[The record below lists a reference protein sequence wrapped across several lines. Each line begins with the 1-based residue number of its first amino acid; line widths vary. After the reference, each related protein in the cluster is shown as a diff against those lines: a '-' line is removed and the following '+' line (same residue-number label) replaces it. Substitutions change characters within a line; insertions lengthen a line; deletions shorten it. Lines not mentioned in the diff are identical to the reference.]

1 MDRLPDLQTSLLIR
15 TDFADPAGWDAVC
28 TAVTTPIEE
37 DFLPDLHVVDDPAY
51 RDATADQLVALA
63 PEWALLVLADR
74 TALAS
79 AELPLL
85 VVRVS
90 PRVSGRLRVVAEHL
104 YSIEN
109 NIALANMDWEEFT
122 SAADEDGVFRGF

>member
-1 MDRLPDLQTSLLIR
+1 VRI
-15 TDFADPAGWDAVC
+15 
-28 TAVTTPIEE
+28 AVTTPIEE

-90 PRVSGRLRVVAEHL
+90 PRGSGRLRVAAEHL

-109 NIALANMDWEEFT
+109 NISLANMDWEEFT
-122 SAADEDGVFRGF
+122 SAADEDG

>member
-1 MDRLPDLQTSLLIR
+1 M
-15 TDFADPAGWDAVC
+15 
-28 TAVTTPIEE
+28 TTPTEE
-37 DFLPDLHVVDDPAY
+37 DFLPSLHVVDDPAY
-51 RDATADQLVALA
+51 RDATADQSVALA

-90 PRVSGRLRVVAEHL
+90 PRESGRLRVVAEHL
-104 YSIEN
+104 WSIEN
-109 NIALANMDWEEFT
+109 NISLANMAWDEFA
-122 SAADEDGVFRGF
+122 SAADEDGVFHGF